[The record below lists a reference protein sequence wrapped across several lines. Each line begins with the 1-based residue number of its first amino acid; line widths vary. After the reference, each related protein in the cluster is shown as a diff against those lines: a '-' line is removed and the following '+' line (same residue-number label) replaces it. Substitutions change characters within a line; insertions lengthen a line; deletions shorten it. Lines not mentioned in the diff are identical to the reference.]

1 MHPVLFTIPGLD
13 LPIYSYGVMLGLS
26 LIVGWNIVMHLGTR
40 DGIPRQ
46 KLQTAFIW
54 AAVSAMLGARVLFI
68 LTNLEQFTGP
78 AGGVLD
84 MLNVRKGGL
93 VAYGGFLG
101 GFVGSW
107 IYLRSQRIRLL
118 AWADVVVPTLATGL
132 GITRIGC
139 FLYGCDYGK
148 PIPADA
154 PSWIR
159 AVGLRFPN
167 WDVKLA
173 DLKAQLA
180 DSGACGLATLHGA
193 PAYEHH
199 VHDGLV
205 PPGAVESALVY
216 PTQLMAVLNGWIAF
230 AILMW
235 FRRRRRFC
243 GQVFL
248 LFTTYYG
255 VTRAL
260 MEILRGDTGRGGV
273 GFFSTS
279 QLVGIA
285 TAAASLVAWVVLS
298 RRARSDPAA
307 AMALG
312 PGIDGPSPGAA
323 ISRRPAKQKKRKRR

>member
-118 AWADVVVPTLATGL
+118 AWADE
-132 GITRIGC
+132 IG
-139 FLYGCDYGK
+139 
-148 PIPADA
+148 
-154 PSWIR
+154 R
-159 AVGLRFPN
+159 A
-167 WDVKLA
+167 
-173 DLKAQLA
+173 
-180 DSGACGLATLHGA
+180 
-193 PAYEHH
+193 H
-199 VHDGLV
+199 V
-205 PPGAVESALVY
+205 
-216 PTQLMAVLNGWIAF
+216 
-230 AILMW
+230 
-235 FRRRRRFC
+235 
-243 GQVFL
+243 
-248 LFTTYYG
+248 
-255 VTRAL
+255 
-260 MEILRGDTGRGGV
+260 
-273 GFFSTS
+273 
-279 QLVGIA
+279 
-285 TAAASLVAWVVLS
+285 
-298 RRARSDPAA
+298 
-307 AMALG
+307 
-312 PGIDGPSPGAA
+312 
-323 ISRRPAKQKKRKRR
+323 